1 MGSVEGVY
9 KMTDHIDPWWVDT
22 MRDQLDDKPAIRT
35 REPLHMPPWWF
46 YLVAAVAIIAATVY
60 LW

>member
-1 MGSVEGVY
+1 MNDWDDEII
-9 KMTDHIDPWWVDT
+9 TPWWVDT

-35 REPLHMPPWWF
+35 REPLHVPPWWF
-46 YLVAAVAIIAATVY
+46 YLVTAAAIIAATIY